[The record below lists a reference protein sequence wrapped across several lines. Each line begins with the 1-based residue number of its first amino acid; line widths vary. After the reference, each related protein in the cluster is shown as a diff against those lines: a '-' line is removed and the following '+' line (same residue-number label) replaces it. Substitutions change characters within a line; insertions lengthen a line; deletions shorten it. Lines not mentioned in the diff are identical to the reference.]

1 MTLCRFY
8 IESTLK
14 SIINGAK
21 EIKISFLSVHIGK
34 IKAREEMEISE
45 NFYLENFRLQIECD
59 EQDAENSNF
68 KILNAS
74 KTLNR
79 QICELKVIIY
89 CSTQFLNEYFFC
101 CVIIVYSIYI
111 FPIYLPPFRTS
122 LTEEQN
128 VLLEASNIVKS
139 MKKYL

>member
-45 NFYLENFRLQIECD
+45 NFNLENFQWQIECD
-59 EQDAENSNF
+59 EQDAKNYNF

-89 CSTQFLNEYFFC
+89 CSTQFLNEYFFA
-101 CVIIVYSIYI
+101 VSLLYIVFI
-111 FPIYLPPFRTS
+111 FFQFICR
-122 LTEEQN
+122 
-128 VLLEASNIVKS
+128 LLGQA
-139 MKKYL
+139 